1 MWMNQVLTVRWLLH
15 VQRSKFF
22 PILHGGGAIM
32 HRLLIVL
39 LMMALV
45 SGCGARGGSNQPT
58 GVTGTGGGGGT
69 TGTGT
74 AAPTG
79 TVGTGATSDPAGP
92 GAVIPKEGE
101 SAMDHNDSAITATVV
116 ARLKEAGHDSIDVK
130 TDDGVVTLKGTVSNQ
145 EQIEQII
152 KMVQG
157 LPDVES
163 VTSEL
168 KVR

>member
-1 MWMNQVLTVRWLLH
+1 MY
-15 VQRSKFF
+15 K
-22 PILHGGGAIM
+22 
-32 HRLLIVL
+32 LLIVL
-39 LMMALV
+39 LLAGLLG
-45 SGCGARGGSNQPT
+45 GCGTRSGSNQPV

-79 TVGTGATSDPAGP
+79 TVGTGATSDPSGP

-101 SAMDHNDSAITATVV
+101 APMDTDDSAITASVI
-116 ARLKEAGHDSIDVK
+116 ARLKEAGHDSIEVE
-130 TDDGVVTLKGTVSNQ
+130 TDDGVVTLKGTVASQ

-152 KMVQG
+152 KMVQD

-168 KVR
+168 KVQ

>member
-1 MWMNQVLTVRWLLH
+1 MY
-15 VQRSKFF
+15 K
-22 PILHGGGAIM
+22 
-32 HRLLIVL
+32 LLIVL
-39 LMMALV
+39 LVVGLL
-45 SGCGARGGSNQPT
+45 SGCGARGGSNQPV

-79 TVGTGATSDPAGP
+79 TVGTGATTDPAGP

-101 SAMDHNDSAITATVV
+101 TTTMDTDDSAITASVS
-116 ARLKEAGHDSIDVK
+116 ARLKEAGHDSINVE
-130 TDDGVVTLKGTVSNQ
+130 TDDGVVTLKGTASNQ

-157 LPDVES
+157 LPDVKS

-168 KVR
+168 TVR

>member
-1 MWMNQVLTVRWLLH
+1 MHKWL
-15 VQRSKFF
+15 
-22 PILHGGGAIM
+22 IL
-32 HRLLIVL
+32 LLVVGL
-39 LMMALV
+39 L
-45 SGCGARGGSNQPT
+45 SGCGSRGGSNQPV

-79 TVGTGATSDPAGP
+79 TVGTGATTDPAGQ

-101 SAMDHNDSAITATVV
+101 DQMSTDDSAITATVI
-116 ARLKEAGHDSIDVK
+116 ARLKEAGHNSIEVD
-130 TDDGVVTLKGTVSNQ
+130 TDDGVVTLKGTVSSQ
-145 EQIEQII
+145 EQMEQII

-157 LPDVES
+157 VPDVES

-168 KVR
+168 TVQ

>member
-1 MWMNQVLTVRWLLH
+1 
-15 VQRSKFF
+15 
-22 PILHGGGAIM
+22 M
-32 HRLLIVL
+32 HKWLIVL
-39 LMMALV
+39 LVVCLL
-45 SGCGARGGSNQPT
+45 SGCGTRGGSNQPV

-101 SAMDHNDSAITATVV
+101 AAIDTDDSAITASVI
-116 ARLKEAGHDSIDVK
+116 ARLKEAGHSSIDVE
-130 TDDGVVTLKGTVSNQ
+130 TDDGVVTLKGTVSSQ

-152 KMVQG
+152 KMVQD

-168 KVR
+168 KVQ